1 MISALSVNP
10 SKPTSPIYLLPR
22 FSEDSIGNNEDWRV
36 PIEVPSQLWL
46 IHASNAYEERDD
58 RGNLNIQIHAT
69 ACSYQ
74 WFNFHKMFGNNFNH
88 FSLLL
93 FLWGNY
99 ICCMVGK
106 VEFKYILILL
116 FFFLNN
122 YIMYHSFIYITSYI
136 INFVVEGKN
145 RIFHHSN
152 TYC

>member
-22 FSEDSIGNNEDWRV
+22 FSEDSIGYNEDWRV
-36 PIEVPSQLWL
+36 PIEVLSQLWL

-74 WFNFHKMFGNNFNH
+74 WFNFHKMFGNNINH

-93 FLWGNY
+93 F
-99 ICCMVGK
+99 
-106 VEFKYILILL
+106 
-116 FFFLNN
+116 
-122 YIMYHSFIYITSYI
+122 
-136 INFVVEGKN
+136 
-145 RIFHHSN
+145 
-152 TYC
+152 